1 MKSAAI
7 LAGGIV
13 AFALLAFFC
22 LPRHAPQ
29 SIASAVPIPANFHA
43 RIEYGMLILRG
54 SLARETSKAA
64 ILQQARELYGASPGN
79 VVDELAVDPRV
90 GTVAW
95 ADSVAQVLP
104 VLGQM
109 KERGSII
116 IDGRTIVVSGQVGG
130 DRAKATVLQTIA
142 PLTQAGLELEDRIL
156 AGPSTAGRP
165 TKPLSPTAPSPK
177 APATKAPLLVV
188 ASSPKAPAPAVLS
201 RKDSVSKSS
210 SLVVAQIPK
219 VSSLPVTPSP
229 AAPSLTQVSPASLQK
244 KLNEI
249 LTRSSIEFESKS
261 STMTPASLA
270 TLDQLTAE
278 LRQSPFTAIEIGGHT
293 DKYGEP
299 EYNLQLSQ
307 RRADAVRRYFTKH
320 GLSNQFTAV
329 GYGASRPLSV
339 RENRAGLQR
348 NRRIEIRLKGQPE
361 L

>member
-7 LAGGIV
+7 LAAGVV
-13 AFALLAFFC
+13 ALALLAFFC
-22 LPRHAPQ
+22 LPRHPPPATV
-29 SIASAVPIPANFHA
+29 SAIPIPANIHA
-43 RIEYGMLILRG
+43 RVEYGMLILRG
-54 SLARETSKAA
+54 SLPSEASKDA
-64 ILQQARELYGASPGN
+64 ILLRARELYGATPGN
-79 VVDELAVDPRV
+79 VVDELVVDPRM

-95 ADSVAQVLP
+95 ADSVSQILP
-104 VLGQM
+104 VLAHM
-109 KERGSII
+109 TERGSII
-116 IDGRTIVVSGQVGG
+116 IDGRTIVVSGQVRG
-130 DRAKATVLQTIA
+130 DRAKATVLQAIT
-142 PLTQAGLELEDRIL
+142 PLTQTGLELEDRIL

-165 TKPLSPTAPSPK
+165 TKPLSPTA
-177 APATKAPLLVV
+177 
-188 ASSPKAPAPAVLS
+188 SSPKAPAAKVPSLVTASSTKTPAPTVPS
-201 RKDSVSKSS
+201 RKVSVSKNP

-219 VSSLPVTPSP
+219 APSLPVTPSP
-229 AAPSLTQVSPASLQK
+229 AAPSLTQLSPASLQK

-278 LRQSPFTAIEIGGHT
+278 LRQSPYTAIEISGHT

-299 EYNLQLSQ
+299 EYNLQLRQ
-307 RRADAVRRYFTKH
+307 RSADAVRRYFSKH
-320 GLSNQFTAV
+320 GLTNQLTAV

-339 RENRAGLQR
+339 RGNRAGLQR

>member
-7 LAGGIV
+7 LAAGVV

-29 SIASAVPIPANFHA
+29 PMATAIPIPANFHA
-43 RIEYGMLILRG
+43 RVEYGMLILRG
-54 SLARETSKAA
+54 SLPNEASKAA
-64 ILQQARELYGASPGN
+64 ILQQAQALYGTTPGN
-79 VVDELAVDPRV
+79 IVDELTVDLRM

-95 ADSVAQVLP
+95 ADNVAQILP

-142 PLTQAGLELEDRIL
+142 PLTQTGLELEDRIL
-156 AGPSTAGRP
+156 AGPITAGRP
-165 TKPLSPTAPSPK
+165 TK
-177 APATKAPLLVV
+177 APATKVPLVVV

-201 RKDSVSKSS
+201 QKVSVTKPP
-210 SLVVAQIPK
+210 SLVLAKIPK
-219 VSSLPVTPSP
+219 APSLPVTPSP
-229 AAPSLTQVSPASLQK
+229 VVPSLTVVSPASLQK

-261 STMTPASLA
+261 TTITPNSLA
-270 TLDQLTAE
+270 TLDQLIAQ
-278 LRQSPFTAIEIGGHT
+278 LRQFPPMPIEIGGHT

-299 EYNLQLSQ
+299 EYNLELSQ
-307 RRADAVRRYFTKH
+307 HRADTVRRYFTKH
-320 GLSNQFTAV
+320 GLPKQFTAV
-329 GYGASRPLSV
+329 GYGDSRPLTV
-339 RENRAGLQR
+339 RGNRAALQH
-348 NRRIEIRLKGQPE
+348 NRRIELQVKGQPQ

>member
-7 LAGGIV
+7 LAAGIV
-13 AFALLAFFC
+13 AFALLAFLC

-29 SIASAVPIPANFHA
+29 PIASAVPIPANFHA
-43 RIEYGMLILRG
+43 RVEYGMLILRG
-54 SLARETSKAA
+54 SLPNETSKAA
-64 ILQQARELYGASPGN
+64 ILQQAQELYGTTPGN
-79 VVDELAVDPRV
+79 IVDELAVDPRV

-95 ADSVAQVLP
+95 ANNVAQILP
-104 VLGQM
+104 VLGQI

-116 IDGRTIVVSGQVGG
+116 IDGRTIVVSGQVGS
-130 DRAKATVLQTIA
+130 DRDKATVLQTIA
-142 PLTQAGLELEDRIL
+142 PLTQMGLELEDRIQS
-156 AGPSTAGRP
+156 GPIMAGRSM
-165 TKPLSPTAPSPK
+165 KASSPTAPSPK
-177 APATKAPLLVV
+177 APATKATVLV
-188 ASSPKAPAPAVLS
+188 ATPSPKASAPAVLS
-201 RKDSVSKSS
+201 QKVSVTKSP
-210 SLVVAQIPK
+210 SLVLPQIPK
-219 VSSLPVTPSP
+219 TPSLPIIPSP
-229 AAPSLTQVSPASLQK
+229 AVPALTVVSPASLQK

-261 STMTPASLA
+261 STMTPASLV

-278 LRQSPFTAIEIGGHT
+278 LRQSPYTALEIGGHT

-320 GLSNQFTAV
+320 GLTNQLTAV

-339 RENRAGLQR
+339 QENRAGLQR
-348 NRRIEIRLKGQPE
+348 NRRIELRLKGQPE

>member
-7 LAGGIV
+7 LAAGIV
-13 AFALLAFFC
+13 AFAILAFLC

-29 SIASAVPIPANFHA
+29 PIASAVPIPANFHA
-43 RIEYGMLILRG
+43 RVEYGMLILRG
-54 SLARETSKAA
+54 SLPNETSKAA
-64 ILQQARELYGASPGN
+64 ILEQAQELYGTTPGN
-79 VVDELAVDPRV
+79 IVDELAVDPRA
-90 GTVAW
+90 GAVAW
-95 ADSVAQVLP
+95 ADNVAQILP

-116 IDGRTIVVSGQVGG
+116 IDGRTIVVSGQVSS
-130 DRAKATVLQTIA
+130 DRDKAIVLQTIA

-156 AGPSTAGRP
+156 SGPIMAGRS
-165 TKPLSPTAPSPK
+165 TKSPSPTAPSPK
-177 APATKAPLLVV
+177 APATKAPVLV
-188 ASSPKAPAPAVLS
+188 AAPSPKASAPAVLS
-201 RKDSVSKSS
+201 QKVSVTKTP
-210 SLVVAQIPK
+210 SLVLAQIPK
-219 VSSLPVTPSP
+219 APALPVTPSP
-229 AAPSLTQVSPASLQK
+229 SAPSLTVVSPTSLQK

-261 STMTPASLA
+261 STMTPASLT

-278 LRQSPFTAIEIGGHT
+278 LRQSPNTALEIGGHT

-320 GLSNQFTAV
+320 GLTNQFTAI

-339 RENRAGLQR
+339 RENRDGLQR
-348 NRRIEIRLKGQPE
+348 NRRIELRLKGQPE

>member
-7 LAGGIV
+7 LAAGVV

-29 SIASAVPIPANFHA
+29 PMASTVPIPANFHA
-43 RIEYGMLILRG
+43 RVEYGMLILRG
-54 SLARETSKAA
+54 SLPNEASKAA
-64 ILQQARELYGASPGN
+64 ILQQAQALYGTTPGN
-79 VVDELAVDPRV
+79 IVDELTVDLRM

-95 ADSVAQVLP
+95 ADNVAQILP

-142 PLTQAGLELEDRIL
+142 PLTQTGLELEDRIL
-156 AGPSTAGRP
+156 AGPITAGRP
-165 TKPLSPTAPSPK
+165 TK
-177 APATKAPLLVV
+177 APATKVPLVVV

-201 RKDSVSKSS
+201 QKVSVTKPP
-210 SLVVAQIPK
+210 SLVLAKIPK
-219 VSSLPVTPSP
+219 APSLPVTPSP
-229 AAPSLTQVSPASLQK
+229 VVPSLTVVSPASLQK

-261 STMTPASLA
+261 TTITPSSLA
-270 TLDQLTAE
+270 TLDQLIAQ
-278 LRQSPFTAIEIGGHT
+278 LRQFPPIPIEIGGHT

-299 EYNLQLSQ
+299 EYNLELSQ
-307 RRADAVRRYFTKH
+307 HRADTVRRYFTKH
-320 GLSNQFTAV
+320 GLPKQFTAV
-329 GYGASRPLSV
+329 GYGDSRPLTV
-339 RENRAGLQR
+339 RGNRAALQH
-348 NRRIEIRLKGQPE
+348 NRRIELQVKGQPQ

>member
-7 LAGGIV
+7 LAAGVV

-29 SIASAVPIPANFHA
+29 PMATAVPIPANFHA
-43 RIEYGMLILRG
+43 RVEYGMLILRG
-54 SLARETSKAA
+54 SLPNEASKAA
-64 ILQQARELYGASPGN
+64 ILQQAQALYGTTPGN
-79 VVDELAVDPRV
+79 VIDELTVDSRM

-95 ADSVAQVLP
+95 ADNVAQILP

-130 DRAKATVLQTIA
+130 DRAKTTVLQTIA
-142 PLTQAGLELEDRIL
+142 PLTQTGLELEDRIL
-156 AGPSTAGRP
+156 AGPITAGRP
-165 TKPLSPTAPSPK
+165 TK
-177 APATKAPLLVV
+177 APATKVPLVVV

-201 RKDSVSKSS
+201 QKVSVTKPP
-210 SLVVAQIPK
+210 SLVLAQIPK
-219 VSSLPVTPSP
+219 APSLPVTPLL
-229 AAPSLTQVSPASLQK
+229 AVPSLTVVSSVSLQK

-261 STMTPASLA
+261 TTITPNSLA
-270 TLDQLTAE
+270 TLDQLVAQ
-278 LRQSPFTAIEIGGHT
+278 LRQFPPMPIEIGGHT

-299 EYNLQLSQ
+299 EYNLELSQ
-307 RRADAVRRYFTKH
+307 HRADTVRRYFTKH
-320 GLSNQFTAV
+320 GLPKQFTAV
-329 GYGASRPLSV
+329 GYGDSRPLTV
-339 RENRAGLQR
+339 RGSRAALQH
-348 NRRIEIRLKGQPE
+348 NRRIELQVKGQPQ

>member
-7 LAGGIV
+7 LAAGIV
-13 AFALLAFFC
+13 AFALLGFFC

-29 SIASAVPIPANFHA
+29 PIASGVPIPANFHA
-43 RIEYGMLILRG
+43 RVEYGMLILRG
-54 SLARETSKAA
+54 LLPSETSKAA
-64 ILQQARELYGASPGN
+64 ILQQAQELYGTTPGSI
-79 VVDELAVDPRV
+79 VDELAVDPRM
-90 GTVAW
+90 GTIAW
-95 ADSVAQVLP
+95 ADNVAQILP

-142 PLTQAGLELEDRIL
+142 PLTQTGLELEDRIL
-156 AGPSTAGRP
+156 AGPATAGRP

-177 APATKAPLLVV
+177 APVTKAPLLVA

-201 RKDSVSKSS
+201 RKVSVTMSP
-210 SLVVAQIPK
+210 SLVPQIPK
-219 VSSLPVTPSP
+219 APSLPMTPSP
-229 AAPSLTQVSPASLQK
+229 AAPSLIQVSPASLQK

-270 TLDQLTAE
+270 TLDQLTVE
-278 LRQSPFTAIEIGGHT
+278 LRQSPYIAIEIGGHT

-299 EYNLQLSQ
+299 VYNLQLSQ

-339 RENRAGLQR
+339 RENRTGLQR

>member
-7 LAGGIV
+7 LAAGIV
-13 AFALLAFFC
+13 AFALLAFLC

-29 SIASAVPIPANFHA
+29 PIASAVPIPANFHA
-43 RIEYGMLILRG
+43 RVEYGMLILRG
-54 SLARETSKAA
+54 SLPNETSKAA
-64 ILQQARELYGASPGN
+64 ILQQAQELYGTTPGN
-79 VVDELAVDPRV
+79 IVDELAVDPRV

-95 ADSVAQVLP
+95 ANNVAQILP
-104 VLGQM
+104 VLGQI

-116 IDGRTIVVSGQVGG
+116 IDGRTIVVSGQVGS
-130 DRAKATVLQTIA
+130 DRDKATVLQTIA
-142 PLTQAGLELEDRIL
+142 PLTQMGLELEDRIL
-156 AGPSTAGRP
+156 SGPIMAGRS
-165 TKPLSPTAPSPK
+165 TKASSPTAPSTK
-177 APATKAPLLVV
+177 APATKAPVLV
-188 ASSPKAPAPAVLS
+188 ATPSPKASAPAVLS
-201 RKDSVSKSS
+201 QKVSVTKSP
-210 SLVVAQIPK
+210 SLVLTQIPK
-219 VSSLPVTPSP
+219 TPSLPIIPSP
-229 AAPSLTQVSPASLQK
+229 AVPALTVVSPASLQK

-278 LRQSPFTAIEIGGHT
+278 LRQSPYTTIEIGGHT

-320 GLSNQFTAV
+320 GLTNQLTAV

-348 NRRIEIRLKGQPE
+348 NRRIELRLKGQPE

>member
-7 LAGGIV
+7 LAAGVV

-29 SIASAVPIPANFHA
+29 PMATAIPIPANFHA
-43 RIEYGMLILRG
+43 RVEYGMLILRG
-54 SLARETSKAA
+54 SLPNEASKAA
-64 ILQQARELYGASPGN
+64 ILQQAQALYGTTPGN
-79 VVDELAVDPRV
+79 IVDELTVDPRM

-95 ADSVAQVLP
+95 ADNVAQILP

-142 PLTQAGLELEDRIL
+142 PLTQTGLELEDRIL
-156 AGPSTAGRP
+156 AGPITAGRP
-165 TKPLSPTAPSPK
+165 TK
-177 APATKAPLLVV
+177 APATKVPLVVV

-201 RKDSVSKSS
+201 QKVSVTKAP
-210 SLVVAQIPK
+210 SLVLDQIPK
-219 VSSLPVTPSP
+219 APSLPVTPSP
-229 AAPSLTQVSPASLQK
+229 AVPSRTVVSPATLQK

-261 STMTPASLA
+261 TTITPNSLA
-270 TLDQLTAE
+270 TLDQLIAQ
-278 LRQSPFTAIEIGGHT
+278 LRQFPPMPIEIGGHT

-299 EYNLQLSQ
+299 EYNLELSQ
-307 RRADAVRRYFTKH
+307 HRADTVRRYFTKH
-320 GLSNQFTAV
+320 GLPKQFTAV
-329 GYGASRPLSV
+329 GYGDSRPLTV
-339 RENRAGLQR
+339 RGNRAALQH
-348 NRRIEIRLKGQPE
+348 NRRIELQVKGQPQ

>member
-43 RIEYGMLILRG
+43 RVEYGMLILRG
-54 SLARETSKAA
+54 SLPNEASKAA
-64 ILQQARELYGASPGN
+64 ILQQGQALYGATPGN
-79 VVDELAVDPRV
+79 VVDELTVDPRM

-95 ADSVAQVLP
+95 ADNVAQILP

-116 IDGRTIVVSGQVGG
+116 IDGRTIVVSGKVGG
-130 DRAKATVLQTIA
+130 DRAKATILQTIA
-142 PLTQAGLELEDRIL
+142 PLTQKGLELEDRIL
-156 AGPSTAGRP
+156 AGPITAGRP
-165 TKPLSPTAPSPK
+165 TK
-177 APATKAPLLVV
+177 APATKVPIVVV

-201 RKDSVSKSS
+201 QKVSVTKTP
-210 SLVVAQIPK
+210 SLVLAQIPK
-219 VSSLPVTPSP
+219 APSLPVTPSP
-229 AAPSLTQVSPASLQK
+229 AVPSLTVVSPASLQK

-261 STMTPASLA
+261 TTITPNSLA
-270 TLDQLTAE
+270 TLDQLVAQ
-278 LRQSPFTAIEIGGHT
+278 LRQFPPMPIEIGGHT

-299 EYNLQLSQ
+299 EYNLELSQ
-307 RRADAVRRYFTKH
+307 HRADTVRRYFTNH
-320 GLSNQFTAV
+320 GLPKQFTAV
-329 GYGASRPLSV
+329 GYGDSRPLTV
-339 RENRAGLQR
+339 RGNRAALQH
-348 NRRIEIRLKGQPE
+348 NRRIELQVKGQPQ

>member
-7 LAGGIV
+7 LAAGVV

-29 SIASAVPIPANFHA
+29 PMATAVPIPANFHA
-43 RIEYGMLILRG
+43 RVEYGMLILRG
-54 SLARETSKAA
+54 SLPNEASKAA
-64 ILQQARELYGASPGN
+64 ILQQAQALYGTTPGN
-79 VVDELAVDPRV
+79 VVDELTVDSRM

-95 ADSVAQVLP
+95 ADNVAQILP

-142 PLTQAGLELEDRIL
+142 PLTQKGLELEDRIL
-156 AGPSTAGRP
+156 AGPITAGRP
-165 TKPLSPTAPSPK
+165 TK
-177 APATKAPLLVV
+177 APATKVPIVVV
-188 ASSPKAPAPAVLS
+188 ASSPKGPASAVLS
-201 RKDSVSKSS
+201 QKVSVTKPP
-210 SLVVAQIPK
+210 SLVQDQIPK
-219 VSSLPVTPSP
+219 AASLPVTPSP
-229 AAPSLTQVSPASLQK
+229 AVPSLTVASPASLQK

-261 STMTPASLA
+261 TTITPNSLA
-270 TLDQLTAE
+270 TLDQLIDQ
-278 LRQSPFTAIEIGGHT
+278 LRQFPPMPIEIGGHT

-299 EYNLQLSQ
+299 EYNLELSQ
-307 RRADAVRRYFTKH
+307 HRADTVRRYFTMH
-320 GLSNQFTAV
+320 GLPKQFTAV
-329 GYGASRPLSV
+329 GYGDSRPLTV
-339 RENRAGLQR
+339 RGNRAALQH
-348 NRRIEIRLKGQPE
+348 NRRIELQVKGQPQ